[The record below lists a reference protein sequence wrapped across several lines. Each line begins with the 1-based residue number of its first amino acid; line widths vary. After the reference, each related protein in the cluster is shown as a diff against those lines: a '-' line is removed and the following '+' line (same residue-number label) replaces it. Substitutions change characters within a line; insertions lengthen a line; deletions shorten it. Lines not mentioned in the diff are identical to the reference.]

1 MLMQTKN
8 DVKKGAGKLGKND
21 ASRSQ
26 GNNTGVPPNQK
37 K

>member
-8 DVKKGAGKLGKND
+8 DVIQGAGKLDKND
-21 ASRSQ
+21 VSQRQ